1 MRRTALPRRRA
12 WSRTRST
19 CASRRVTALLAA
31 WCALGVAAKATALPT
46 PGSTSSALARAQDPG
61 AASPVTARVEPAE
74 VWTGQRATL
83 VVELRVQGRFDGDTA
98 FSLPQVADTWIV
110 GGDRPTV
117 SSETVGGVEWF
128 VQRHELSVFSQADG
142 ALEIPA
148 FPVRYGAIAP
158 GSIEGVRTTG
168 DVPAVTLKVKRPPG
182 SADLGFLVTCEELA
196 VAETWTPALDA
207 SSDGERSA
215 GPIPAGTALRRV
227 VTQRADQV
235 AGMALA
241 PVPPAAPDGVRVYP
255 RGVVVDDD
263 TQRGAFTGAR
273 TETLDYLFQRAGTY
287 ELPALRFSWWDP
299 KAERIESTTLP
310 AVTVDVTPAPVVAI
324 AEDAEDERG
333 SRGRWIAALATA
345 LALTLAAWI
354 GWTHHERL
362 AAWRTHVAGTLGLPG
377 RRARRRLQRAC
388 RANDPHE
395 AYAAWNALA
404 RAPRNEEEHDA
415 VRDLERALYAN
426 DAPTAWNGRALLDA
440 LRARSPRE
448 HATREHTARLPRLN
462 A

>member
-1 MRRTALPRRRA
+1 MRTASSRRRA

-19 CASRRVTALLAA
+19 RASRPTMALLVAC
-31 WCALGVAAKATALPT
+31 CALGVTAKVTALPAF
-46 PGSTSSALARAQDPG
+46 GSTSSALAHSQDSG

-83 VVELRVQGRFDGDTA
+83 VIELRVQGRFDGDTA

-142 ALEIPA
+142 ALEIPT

-158 GSIEGVRTTG
+158 GAIEGVRTTG
-168 DVPAVTLKVKRPPG
+168 EVPAVSLQVKRPPG
-182 SADLGFLVTCEELA
+182 SADLGFLVTCEALE
-196 VAETWTPALDA
+196 VAESWTPALDA

-215 GPIPAGTALRRV
+215 GPIAAGSALRRV
-227 VTQRADQV
+227 VTQRAEQV

-255 RGVVVDDD
+255 RGVEVDDD

-273 TETLDYLFQRAGTY
+273 AETLDYLFQRAGTY

-299 KAERIESTTLP
+299 VAERIESTTLP
-310 AVTVDVTPAPVVAI
+310 AVTVDVTPAPVVAS
-324 AEDAEDERG
+324 AEGADDEGG
-333 SRGRWIAALATA
+333 SRGAWIVAIASA
-345 LALTLAAWI
+345 LALAGATWFAWE
-354 GWTHHERL
+354 HRARL
-362 AAWRTHVAGTLGLPG
+362 AAWRTRVAGALGLPE
-377 RRARRRLQRAC
+377 RRARRRLERAC
-388 RANDPHE
+388 RANDPRE

-404 RAPRNEEEHDA
+404 RAPRNDAERGA
-415 VRDLERALYAN
+415 VRDLERALYA
-426 DAPTAWNGRALLDA
+426 DDTPTAWNGRALLDA
-440 LRARSPRE
+440 LRVRSSRGRATHAR
-448 HATREHTARLPRLN
+448 ATRLPRLN